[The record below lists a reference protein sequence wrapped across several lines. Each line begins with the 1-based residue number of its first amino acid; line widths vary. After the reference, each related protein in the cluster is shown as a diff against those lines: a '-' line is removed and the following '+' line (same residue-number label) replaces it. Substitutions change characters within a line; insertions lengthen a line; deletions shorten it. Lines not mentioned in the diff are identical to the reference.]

1 MIRMDVP
8 IVYRSL
14 HRRRAICLVACVVA
28 IALAAAAWAAPP
40 QPAAEEAGVRAAVE
54 SFIAAW
60 LAEDADAVVATFLP
74 DAVAFDPAPP
84 GTFEGQEGIRRW
96 VTGDFAHIEGIAIS
110 SPGPWRIE
118 TLGPVAWVTGHY
130 RFQAALGEQHI
141 DDEGAL
147 TMVWVRQPD
156 GTYRLAVFH
165 ASSHPEPPGPC
176 PAGE

>member
-1 MIRMDVP
+1 MIRRDMP
-8 IVYRSL
+8 IVCRSL
-14 HRRRAICLVACVVA
+14 HRRRARRIVACLVALP
-28 IALAAAAWAAPP
+28 LAAAAWAAP
-40 QPAAEEAGVRAAVE
+40 QEPAAEEAGVRAAVDA
-54 SFIAAW
+54 FIAAW
-60 LAEDADAVVATFLP
+60 LAEDADAVVGAFLP

-96 VTGDFAHIEGIAIS
+96 VTGDFAHMEGIAITA
-110 SPGPWRIE
+110 PGPMRIE

-130 RFQAALGEQHI
+130 RFQADLGEHHL

-156 GTYRLAVFH
+156 GAYRLAVFH
-165 ASSHPEPPGPC
+165 ASSHPEPPATD